1 MAARTP
7 TLVGP
12 GLLTLLLAAG
22 CYSGAGSDGEDGEG
36 DASATQGSAAT
47 PATPGDGSADGP
59 TDPGHDDDAG
69 EETGDD
75 TGMTAA
81 ELPQTSRFPRL
92 SHAQWENT
100 IQDLFE
106 LPEVPGLSK
115 LFIGD
120 PISGGF
126 DNNTDALQVS
136 ATLWSDYQRAAEEI
150 AGMVAADPAILAKI
164 VPAVDGDSDAKA
176 RAFITAFGRRAY
188 RRPLTLEEVERHLQI
203 FNTGVSAPA
212 DLGPF
217 ESGVRLVV
225 QTMLQSP
232 LFLYR
237 VETSEAEV
245 AGTIPLGDHEIAA
258 KLSYMLWNTM
268 PDQLLFTAADAGQLT
283 TVAGVEAQAKRM
295 LDHPRAHAMVAAF
308 HYQLLKVD
316 HYIDVYKDPVKFPTF
331 DKSLNDA
338 MITETMM
345 FVEDVVFAQ
354 NGDLATL
361 LTAPYTFVNSALAP
375 LYGVAPPA
383 DPAQFARVD
392 LDPSRRAGVLTQI
405 GFLASN
411 AGAFEN
417 DPIHRGVFLN
427 LQLLCTGLPPPP
439 NVIPPLP
446 PPMAGQTLRERIDG
460 HTGKGTC
467 GEGCHG
473 YLINPL
479 GFAFENY
486 GPLGEWQTMDAGK
499 PIDATAEFS
508 FKSGNQSYDGG
519 VELAQLIADSEEAH
533 RCYVGHLIEY
543 GYARNLKP
551 ADYRVIDRVAPDSQ
565 SGELSIKQIILE
577 LTKDPAFLLRAP
589 VEE

>member
-1 MAARTP
+1 MAVRPLTIAASLRA
-7 TLVGP
+7 LVAP
-12 GLLTLLLAAG
+12 LLLTAG
-22 CYSGAGSDGEDGEG
+22 CYSGAGGDGGADGDG
-36 DASATQGSAAT
+36 DGTGGATQGDET
-47 PATPGDGSADGP
+47 VGQP
-59 TDPGHDDDAG
+59 TDPGDSDDPG
-69 EETGDD
+69 ETGDD
-75 TGMTAA
+75 PGATL
-81 ELPQTSRFPRL
+81 LPETSRFPRL

-106 LPEVPGLSK
+106 LPEQTGLSS

-126 DNNTDALQVS
+126 DNNSETLQVS

-150 AGMVAADPAILAKI
+150 AATVAADPEILARI
-164 VPAVDGDSDAKA
+164 VPAVDGDSDVKA
-176 RAFITAFGRRAY
+176 RAFITTFGRRAY
-188 RRPLTLEEVERHLQI
+188 RRPLGEEEITRHLAI
-203 FNTGVSAPA
+203 FAAGVDAPA

-225 QTMLQSP
+225 QAMLQSP

-237 VETSEAEV
+237 VEASEAAT
-245 AGTIPLGDHEIAA
+245 AGGNIPLNDHEIAA

-268 PDQLLFTAADAGQLT
+268 PDPLLFDAADAGELT
-283 TVAGVEAQAKRM
+283 APAEVAAQAARM

-308 HYQLLKVD
+308 HYQLLQVD
-316 HYIDVYKDPVKFPTF
+316 HYVDIYKDPVKYPTF
-331 DKSLNDA
+331 DPSLSAA
-338 MITETMM
+338 MISETMM

-375 LYGVAPPA
+375 LYGVEGPQ
-383 DPAQFARVD
+383 DDSFARVD

-411 AGAFEN
+411 AGADEN
-417 DPIHRGVFLN
+417 DPIHRGVFMN

-439 NVIPPLP
+439 NVVPPLP
-446 PPMAGQTLRERIDG
+446 PPMMGQTLRERIDA

-473 YLINPL
+473 YLINPI

-486 GPLGEWQTMDAGK
+486 GPLGEWQTMDNGK
-499 PIDATAEFS
+499 PIDAAAEFS
-508 FKSGNQSYDGG
+508 FASGIQQYDGA
-519 VELAQLIADSEEAH
+519 VELANIMADSEEAH
-533 RCYVGHLIEY
+533 RCYVGHLLEY
-543 GYARNLKP
+543 GYGRKP
-551 ADYRVIDRVAPDSQ
+551 KQPDYRVIERIVPGSLTGDLAIRD
-565 SGELSIKQIILE
+565 IILE
-577 LTKDPAFLLRAP
+577 LVKDEAFLLRAP
-589 VEE
+589 VKE

>member
-1 MAARTP
+1 MLAA
-7 TLVGP
+7 
-12 GLLTLLLAAG
+12 LLTASG
-22 CYSGAGSDGEDGEG
+22 CYSGADGQDGDG
-36 DASATQGSAAT
+36 DGTGGTGNASAPPTDADA
-47 PATPGDGSADGP
+47 DGTAGETADETGESADDGGSP
-59 TDPGHDDDAG
+59 V
-69 EETGDD
+69 
-75 TGMTAA
+75 
-81 ELPQTSRFPRL
+81 ELRETSRFPRL

-106 LPEVPGLSK
+106 LPETTGLSS

-126 DNNTDALQVS
+126 DNNSEALQVS
-136 ATLWSDYQRAAEEI
+136 ATLWSDYQRAAEQI
-150 AGMVAADPAILAKI
+150 AGQVAVDPEILARI

-176 RAFITAFGRRAY
+176 RAFITEFGRRAY
-188 RRPLTLEEVERHLQI
+188 RRPLTAEEIDRHLEI
-203 FNTGVSAPA
+203 FALGVAAPG

-225 QTMLQSP
+225 QAMLQSP
-232 LFLYR
+232 FFLYR
-237 VETSEAEV
+237 VESSDAV
-245 AGTIPLGDHEIAA
+245 VGGNIPLSDHEIAA

-268 PDQLLFTAADAGQLT
+268 PDAALFAAADAGDLT
-283 TVAGVEAQAKRM
+283 TATAVAAQATRM
-295 LDHPRAHAMVAAF
+295 LDHPRAHAMIAAF
-308 HYQLLKVD
+308 HYQLLQVD
-316 HYIDVYKDPVKFPTF
+316 HYIDVYKDPGKYPTY
-331 DKSLNDA
+331 DPSLNDA

-345 FVEDVVFAQ
+345 FVDDVVFN

-375 LYGVAPPA
+375 LYGVQAPA
-383 DPAQFARVD
+383 GDAFARVD
-392 LDPSRRAGVLTQI
+392 LDPSTRAGVLTQI

-411 AGAFEN
+411 AGADEN

-427 LQLLCTGLPPPP
+427 LKLLCTGLPPPP
-439 NVIPPLP
+439 NMIPPLP
-446 PPMAGQTLRERIDG
+446 PAMEGETLRERIDR

-473 YLINPL
+473 SFINPL

-499 PIDATAEFS
+499 PIDAAAEFT
-508 FKSGNQSYDGG
+508 FQSGLQSYDGG
-519 VELAQLIADSEEAH
+519 VELAHLMADNVEAH
-533 RCYVGHLIEY
+533 RCYVGHLLEY
-543 GYARNLKP
+543 GYGRIKKG
-551 ADYRVIDRVAPDSQ
+551 PDWDIIERIAVSSQ
-565 SGELSIKQIILE
+565 SGDLSIKQIILE